1 MSDPWY
7 VSIGFCSFSLLC
19 GLIIYLIY
27 IRPSKQARKLLKKSA
42 AAGEESVE

>member
-19 GLIIYLIY
+19 GLTIYLIY
-27 IRPSKQARKLLKKSA
+27 IRPFKQAKKLLKKPV